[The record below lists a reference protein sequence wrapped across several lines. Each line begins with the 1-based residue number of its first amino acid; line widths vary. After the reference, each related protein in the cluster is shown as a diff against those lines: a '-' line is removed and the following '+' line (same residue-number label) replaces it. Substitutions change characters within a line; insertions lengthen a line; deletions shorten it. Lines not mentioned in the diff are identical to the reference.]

1 MVWSPKDLKMS
12 MYFTKRLH
20 GVVNVDVRMG
30 ICEVKDVMGKKEGWK
45 CFDQG
50 DGRNEGGTC
59 KGYSCEKRKRP
70 QHPVVVKSTD
80 EEYGGLEGDGGSGGK
95 NGQVQSGGT
104 KTTHARCKERR
115 TQRLTTFDPANHTLF
130 MAHAGGYAIWW
141 GWMS

>member
-70 QHPVVVKSTD
+70 QHPVVVKSTVSRCYARAWRRAGPRGSWTKEKRRRNRTWNGSFAR
-80 EEYGGLEGDGGSGGK
+80 EEE
-95 NGQVQSGGT
+95 
-104 KTTHARCKERR
+104 E
-115 TQRLTTFDPANHTLF
+115 
-130 MAHAGGYAIWW
+130 
-141 GWMS
+141 